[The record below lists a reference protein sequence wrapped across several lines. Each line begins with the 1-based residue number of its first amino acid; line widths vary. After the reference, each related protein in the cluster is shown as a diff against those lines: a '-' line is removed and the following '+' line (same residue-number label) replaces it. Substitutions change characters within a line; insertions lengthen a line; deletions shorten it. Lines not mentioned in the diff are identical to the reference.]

1 MGIIQYGIEA
11 FGPSRQR
18 ALAYLAKRKQKN
30 PGYTVLDV
38 GGASKPW
45 ADEYVD
51 AYVDIKSFATTK
63 RVFLGNICEPEIWD
77 EVMAA
82 HGRFDFVICTHVLED
97 IRDPVF
103 VVRQMRR
110 LARAGFIAMP
120 TKHFEF
126 TNNESR
132 FLTGCSHHRWIYT
145 IQTPGDTTRRRGGT
159 VSAPPGENP
168 HLVAMAKLPV
178 VQCWQSPVS
187 GLLALLCGVPGA
199 GRFVTAA
206 CRRLRLLPAVPRLPW
221 LLPSLGRGQLELGF
235 LWEDS
240 FDFKVVN
247 NDYAGRSTAE
257 LSSLYVTALDAGM

>member
-1 MGIIQYGIEA
+1 MGIVSYGNEEFA
-11 FGPSRQR
+11 PSRQR
-18 ALAYLAKRKQKN
+18 ALAYLADRKRN
-30 PGYTVLDV
+30 DPGFKVLDV

-45 ADEYVD
+45 ADEFVD
-51 AYVDIKSFATTK
+51 AYLDIKSFATTK

-103 VVRQMRR
+103 VTRQLRR
-110 LARAGFIAMP
+110 VARAGFIAMP
-120 TKHFEF
+120 NKHFEF

-132 FLTGCSHHRWIYT
+132 FFTGCSHHRWIYT
-145 IQTPGDTTRRRGGT
+145 IQTPGETARRGRGT
-159 VSAPPGENP
+159 VSTMPGESP
-168 HLVAMAKLPV
+168 ELVAMAKLPV
-178 VQCWQSPVS
+178 VQCWQSPLS
-187 GLLALLCGVPGA
+187 RSLALLCGVPGA
-199 GRFVTAA
+199 GQLVTAA

-221 LLPSLGRGQLELGF
+221 LVPSLGRGHLELWF
-235 LWEDS
+235 LWENS

-257 LSSLYVTALDAGM
+257 LSSLYAMALDGGA